1 MIFAR
6 RQILTGA
13 ACLPLLFVSSR
24 QVDGKTMEEID
35 PTAPLYGLIGQ
46 MSALPGKR
54 DVLVEALIEGSN
66 GMPGNLAYIVA
77 RDAKDPDGVWVTE
90 IWKDAAS
97 HQASL
102 KLPPVQAAIAKA
114 RPVLAGFGTRAEV
127 IPAGGRH

>member
-6 RQILTGA
+6 REILSGA
-13 ACLPLLFVSSR
+13 ACLPLLLVSSR
-24 QVDGKTMEEID
+24 RADGKAMEQID
-35 PTAPLYGLIGQ
+35 PAAPLYGLIGQ

-54 DVLVEALIEGSN
+54 DILVEALIEGS
-66 GMPGNLAYIVA
+66 GDMPGNLAYIVA

-102 KLPPVQAAIAKA
+102 KLPQVQAAIAKA

>member
-6 RQILTGA
+6 REILSGA
-13 ACLPLLFVSSR
+13 ACLPLLLISSR
-24 QVDGKTMEEID
+24 RADGKAMEEID
-35 PTAPLYGLIGQ
+35 PAAPLYGLIGQ

-54 DVLVEALIEGSN
+54 DILVEALIEGS
-66 GMPGNLAYIVA
+66 GDMPGNLAYIVA

-102 KLPPVQAAIAKA
+102 KLPQVQGAIAKA

>member
-6 RQILTGA
+6 REILSGA
-13 ACLPLLFVSSR
+13 ACLPLLLVSSR
-24 QVDGKTMEEID
+24 RADGKAMEEID
-35 PTAPLYGLIGQ
+35 PAAPLYGLIGQ

-54 DVLVEALIEGSN
+54 DILVEALIEGS
-66 GMPGNLAYIVA
+66 GDMPGNLAYIVA
-77 RDAKDPDGVWVTE
+77 RDAKDPNGVWVTE

-102 KLPPVQAAIAKA
+102 KLPRVQAAIAKA